1 VGTFHDAD
9 RGGFIFAPEV
19 GVHEDVHELNF
30 WRLYPNVIC
39 TRNVLPDVIRCEW
52 HRDRDDVLGL
62 GYSVCDERD
71 YLIDVLQRLC

>member
-1 VGTFHDAD
+1 MGTFHDAD

-30 WRLYPNVIC
+30 SRLYPNVIC